1 MRDSTA
7 SSPGIG
13 PGLRQVLWA
22 LLALTLLVNAASML
36 TPIINEGDSV
46 LYAALAQHMLQ
57 SGDYLSLV
65 LDGKDWLDKPH
76 FPFWIGALFFKL
88 FGISAG
94 SYILPGYLF
103 HLLGG
108 YYTYRI
114 GRTLHGPD
122 TALIA
127 LLVYVSTYHVMY
139 TTSALK
145 AEAFLNGSVMAACYY
160 SLRLDATGR
169 AKHLL
174 LSALFG
180 AMALMTKGVF
190 TLVTIGSGLL
200 GLWFY
205 QGRWTQ
211 VLRLRWWLMV
221 GLMLV
226 FTLPELLAL
235 YWQFDLHPEK
245 IVFGRQGVSGIR
257 FFFWD
262 SQFGRFFNS
271 GPITNAGGNPWYFVH
286 VFLWA
291 FLPWVAAFVLAV
303 WSGVRSFGRAGAGA
317 RAAFVYGCASFFVS
331 FAMFSATAF
340 QLDYYTVIVYPFAA
354 ILCARYLSG
363 CLSTG
368 PGRAIRVGQWVCT
381 LVTLG
386 LGLAVA
392 IHVGDTGLILVVFGA
407 CLVMVMAA
415 LRWRLWQ
422 SAGVLLSLPVL
433 AVNILYASL
442 EGMTYIAHTRY
453 SVPYNVLPLLA
464 SSPQTPVLVYGMD
477 PNVAWE
483 IGLYRTSAP
492 SLRMEAMDAGS
503 PQPKDYFL
511 LAKTQALPAL
521 SGSLGPHQLVHQGQW
536 VDHKTGLLPRQINL
550 AKGKE
555 PLESFSLL
563 RVVAVP

>member
-1 MRDSTA
+1 MTVGPA
-7 SSPGIG
+7 ISPS
-13 PGLRQVLWA
+13 LTRVLWA
-22 LLALTLLVNAASML
+22 LMALTLLVNAASML

-76 FPFWIGALFFKL
+76 FPFWLGALFFKL

-114 GRTLHGPD
+114 GRTLHGRD
-122 TALIA
+122 TALLA

-160 SLRLDATGR
+160 CLRLDATGR

-174 LSALFG
+174 LAALFS

-190 TLVTIGSGLL
+190 TLVTIGSGLV
-200 GLWFY
+200 GLWLY
-205 QGRWTQ
+205 QGRWAHM
-211 VLRLRWWLMV
+211 VRLRWWLML
-221 GLMLV
+221 GLTLL
-226 FTLPELLAL
+226 FTLPELAAL
-235 YWQFDLHPEK
+235 YWQFDMHPEK
-245 IVFGRQGVSGIR
+245 TVFGRQGVSGIR

-271 GPITNAGGNPWYFVH
+271 GPITNEGGNPWYFVH

-291 FLPWVAAFVLAV
+291 FLPWVAAFGVAL
-303 WSGVRSFGRAGAGA
+303 WTGVRSFSRASGAE
-317 RAAFVYGCASFFVS
+317 RDAFVYLCASFFVS
-331 FAMFSATAF
+331 FAMFSATSF

-354 ILCARYLSG
+354 ILC
-363 CLSTG
+363 
-368 PGRAIRVGQWVCT
+368 GRFLLLQLPAGQGTAVWIGQLLCT
-381 LVTLG
+381 ALPLG
-386 LGLAVA
+386 LGLGVA
-392 IHVGDTGLILVVFGA
+392 WQVGDSGLLVGVLGA
-407 CLVMVMAA
+407 CACVLLAVG
-415 LRWRLWQ
+415 RWSLWQ
-422 SAGVLLSLPVL
+422 RAGVLVALPVL
-433 AVNILYASL
+433 AVNTLYASL

-453 SVPYNVLPLLA
+453 SLPYQVLPVLA
-464 SSPQTPVLVYGMD
+464 SSPQTPVLVYGLD
-477 PNVAWE
+477 PIVAWE
-483 IGLYRTSAP
+483 IGLYRRSAP
-492 SLRMEAMDAGS
+492 SLRLEAMDVSQAK
-503 PQPKDYFL
+503 PEDYFL
-511 LAKTQALPAL
+511 LLKSAALPEVRA
-521 SGSLGPHQLVHQGQW
+521 SLGPYRPVHQLQG

-550 AKGKE
+550 ARGTE
-555 PLESFSLL
+555 PLEAFSVL
-563 RVVAVP
+563 RVGSAP

>member
-1 MRDSTA
+1 MST
-7 SSPGIG
+7 SPAISLSA
-13 PGLRQVLWA
+13 GLTRGLWA
-22 LLALTLLVNAASML
+22 LVALTLLVNAASML

-76 FPFWIGALFFKL
+76 FPFWMGALFFKL

-94 SYILPGYLF
+94 SYILPGFLF
-103 HLLGG
+103 HVLGG

-114 GRTLHGPD
+114 ARTLYERD
-122 TALIA
+122 TALLA
-127 LLVYVSTYHVMY
+127 LLVYLSTYHVMY

-160 SLRLDATGR
+160 CLRLDATGS
-169 AKHLL
+169 AKHMVLA
-174 LSALFG
+174 ALFS
-180 AMALMTKGVF
+180 ACALMTKGVF
-190 TLVTIGSGLL
+190 TLVTIGSGLFC
-200 GLWFY
+200 LWAY
-205 QGRWTQ
+205 QGRLTQ
-211 VLRLRWWLMV
+211 LLRPRWWLML
-221 GLMLV
+221 GLTLV
-226 FTLPELLAL
+226 FTAPELVAL

-245 IVFGRQGVSGIR
+245 TVFGRQGVSGIR

-271 GPITNAGGNPWYFVH
+271 GPITNDGGNPWYFVH

-291 FLPWVAAFVLAV
+291 FLPWVAAFGAAV
-303 WSGVRSFGRAGAGA
+303 WAGA
-317 RAAFVYGCASFFVS
+317 RTFAQLDSGARDAFVYLCASFFVS
-331 FAMFSATAF
+331 FVMFSATSY

-354 ILCARYLSG
+354 ILCARFLMG
-363 CLSTG
+363 CLSAG
-368 PGRAIRVGQWVCT
+368 PGRAISIGQLVCT
-381 LVTLG
+381 VVTLG

-392 IHVGDTGLILVVFGA
+392 IQVGDTGLLSLVLGA
-407 CLVMVMAA
+407 CALAVLAA
-415 LRWRLWQ
+415 WRWRLWQ
-422 SAGVLLSLPVL
+422 IAGVLLALPVL

-453 SVPYNVLPLLA
+453 SVPYNVLPVLA

-477 PNVAWE
+477 SIVAWE
-483 IGLYRTSAP
+483 IGLYRRSAP
-492 SLRMEAMDAGS
+492 SLRMEAMDAAS
-503 PQPKDYFL
+503 EKPKDYFL
-511 LAKTQALPAL
+511 LIKSDALPTL
-521 SGSLGPHQLVHQGQW
+521 SASLGPYRLVHQGQW

-563 RVVAVP
+563 RVGTVP

>member
-1 MRDSTA
+1 MA
-7 SSPGIG
+7 C
-13 PGLRQVLWA
+13 
-22 LLALTLLVNAASML
+22 TLLVNAASML

-46 LYAALAQHMLQ
+46 LYAALAQHMLR

-76 FPFWIGALFFKL
+76 FPFWMGALFFKL

-94 SYILPGYLF
+94 SYLLPGFLF

-108 YYTYRI
+108 YYTYRLA
-114 GRTLHGPD
+114 RTLYGRD
-122 TALIA
+122 TALLA
-127 LLVYVSTYHVMY
+127 LLVYLSTYHLMY

-145 AEAFLNGSVMAACYY
+145 AEAFLNGAVMGACYY
-160 SLRLDATGR
+160 CWRLDSTGR

-174 LSALFG
+174 LAALFS
-180 AMALMTKGVF
+180 ACALMTKGMF
-190 TLVTIGSGLL
+190 TLVTIGSGLV
-200 GLWFY
+200 GLWVY
-205 QGRWTQ
+205 QGRLAQ
-211 VLRLRWWLMV
+211 LLRPRWCLLL
-221 GLMLV
+221 GLTLL
-226 FTLPELLAL
+226 FTAPELVAL

-245 IVFGRQGVSGIR
+245 VVFGQQGVSGIR

-271 GPITNAGGNPWYFVH
+271 GPITNDGGNPWYFVH

-291 FLPWVAAFVLAV
+291 FLPWVAAFGAALWA
-303 WSGVRSFGRAGAGA
+303 GVRSFAQAGSDQC
-317 RAAFVYGCASFFVS
+317 AAFVYLCASFFVS
-331 FAMFSATAF
+331 FVMFSATSF

-354 ILCARYLSG
+354 ILCARYLLG

-381 LVTLG
+381 VVTLG

-392 IHVGDTGLILVVFGA
+392 IQVGDTGLVLVVFGA
-407 CLVMVMAA
+407 CLAMVMAA

-464 SSPQTPVLVYGMD
+464 SSPQTPVLVHGMD
-477 PNVAWE
+477 PIVAWE

-492 SLRMEAMDAGS
+492 SLRMEAMDAGT
-503 PQPKDYFL
+503 PKPKDYFL

-521 SGSLGPHQLVHQGQW
+521 SGSLGPHTLVHQGQW